1 MLEHL
6 LIEGKAP
13 REEDF
18 QHMPLHMEGNAS
30 RWYEIYKLQHG
41 LGSWEEFGDAVRA
54 KFGVEEYSQAMNK
67 LLNVHQ
73 KGTVEDYLKE
83 FEGIPYATTVHNPE
97 LDQTMYVAHFIK
109 GLKSELQS
117 HLPATVDRAAL
128 LAQVQQMVLEK
139 QRQKSLKFAS
149 NQKFSS
155 STSKSE
161 TRVQTPQVE
170 LSKE

>member
-1 MLEHL
+1 
-6 LIEGKAP
+6 
-13 REEDF
+13 
-18 QHMPLHMEGNAS
+18 
-30 RWYEIYKLQHG
+30 
-41 LGSWEEFGDAVRA
+41 
-54 KFGVEEYSQAMNK
+54 MNK